1 MKRKGKYSIIAT
13 IFLFIIVVSLVI
25 LSEIPDP
32 LFPDDYST
40 IVLDENGQYLRV
52 FLNSKEQWIFP
63 DDGREVP
70 ERLKTAVIHFEDKR
84 FEKHPGI
91 DFAAVFRALYQNIKS
106 GERISGASTITM
118 QVARLMKPKERTIKN
133 KIIEMLQALR
143 IEMKYSKDEIL
154 KLYLQHAPYGSNIIG
169 YRTASLRY
177 FGKEPEHLSW
187 AEAAT
192 LAVLP
197 NNPANVNPLRNQQ
210 LLQEK
215 RDKLLKSLQQ
225 EGIID
230 ETTCK
235 LALAEPIPEGM
246 YPFPLSAP
254 HLAEALKKSVDK
266 NIIKTT
272 INKEI
277 QDRATFMVKSYVER
291 IRQLG
296 INNAA
301 LIITE
306 TSTGEVKAYVG
317 SQDYYDNQYLGKI
330 DGIQMRR
337 SSGSTLKP
345 FLYALAMDEGLIIP
359 ESRIKDIPISYGG
372 YTPYNANHK
381 FDGIVRADDALIR
394 SLNAPAVNL
403 LYQYG
408 VGNFYDFLKNA
419 GMTSLFRT
427 AEEYGL
433 SLILGGSEVSLWE
446 LSQLYRGLGNYGNF
460 TEIYVLQ
467 DDIAREAERID

>member
-246 YPFPLSAP
+246 YPSPFCTAP
-254 HLAEALKKSVDK
+254 CRSTE
-266 NIIKTT
+266 
-272 INKEI
+272 EI
-277 QDRATFMVKSYVER
+277 
-291 IRQLG
+291 
-296 INNAA
+296 
-301 LIITE
+301 
-306 TSTGEVKAYVG
+306 
-317 SQDYYDNQYLGKI
+317 
-330 DGIQMRR
+330 
-337 SSGSTLKP
+337 
-345 FLYALAMDEGLIIP
+345 
-359 ESRIKDIPISYGG
+359 SR
-372 YTPYNANHK
+372 
-381 FDGIVRADDALIR
+381 
-394 SLNAPAVNL
+394 
-403 LYQYG
+403 
-408 VGNFYDFLKNA
+408 
-419 GMTSLFRT
+419 
-427 AEEYGL
+427 
-433 SLILGGSEVSLWE
+433 
-446 LSQLYRGLGNYGNF
+446 
-460 TEIYVLQ
+460 
-467 DDIAREAERID
+467 